1 MRCVCVYVL
10 CVYLCTCVC
19 VSASLSQSL
28 ALSLSRTLSRV
39 LSFSCSLSLSRARSL
54 SLFISLSPSL
64 SPRSYWQMKK
74 GGGGEGGAETGGQ
87 GSNLALPLKRSLQ
100 EYADDALM
108 ASCATHGEAAARRRI
123 DVLSR
128 SRVKKSCLQR
138 ECTSSGLATGV
149 KVRVALPR
157 QPPLVFSLLPP
168 AGQYDTRRGV
178 RDVAFNGMSWDWQV
192 GDVIYDRWVHGCPIS
207 GGKWRAPLNEY
218 DWQQLPSVV
227 VPAPP
232 PS

>member
-1 MRCVCVYVL
+1 MCLCVYV
-10 CVYLCTCVC
+10 CSCACVC
-19 VSASLSQSL
+19 VSLAISRSRSL
-28 ALSLSRTLSRV
+28 A
-39 LSFSCSLSLSRARSL
+39 FSLSRARALSL
-54 SLFISLSPSL
+54 SLSISLSPPSL
-64 SPRSYWQMKK
+64 SVRSYWQMKS
-74 GGGGEGGAETGGQ
+74 EGGAGTGGQ

>member
-1 MRCVCVYVL
+1 MVVVVVRCVCVYVL

-19 VSASLSQSL
+19 ACASLSQSL
-28 ALSLSRTLSRV
+28 ALSLSRSLSRA
-39 LSFSCSLSLSRARSL
+39 FSLSRARSL
-54 SLFISLSPSL
+54 SLFICLSPSL
-64 SPRSYWQMKK
+64 SLRSYWQMKK
-74 GGGGEGGAETGGQ
+74 GGGSEGGAETEGQ

-108 ASCATHGEAAARRRI
+108 ASCAKHGEAAARRRI

-157 QPPLVFSLLPP
+157 PTPLVFSQLPP

-178 RDVAFNGMSWDWQV
+178 RDVALNGVSWDWQV

-218 DWQQLPSVV
+218 DWQQQLPSVA

>member
-1 MRCVCVYVL
+1 MCMCLCVYV
-10 CVYLCTCVC
+10 CSCACVC
-19 VSASLSQSL
+19 VSLAISRSRSL
-28 ALSLSRTLSRV
+28 A
-39 LSFSCSLSLSRARSL
+39 FSLSRARALSL
-54 SLFISLSPSL
+54 SLSISLSPPSL
-64 SPRSYWQMKK
+64 SVRSYWQMKS
-74 GGGGEGGAETGGQ
+74 EGGAGTGGQ

-108 ASCATHGEAAARRRI
+108 ASCAKHGEAAARRRI

-138 ECTSSGLATGV
+138 ECTSSGLATAV
-149 KVRVALPR
+149 KVRAALPR
-157 QPPLVFSLLPP
+157 PTPLVFLPLPP
-168 AGQYDTRRGV
+168 AGQYGTRRGV
-178 RDVAFNGMSWDWQV
+178 RDVALKSVSWDWQV

-218 DWQQLPSVV
+218 HWQQQLPSVS